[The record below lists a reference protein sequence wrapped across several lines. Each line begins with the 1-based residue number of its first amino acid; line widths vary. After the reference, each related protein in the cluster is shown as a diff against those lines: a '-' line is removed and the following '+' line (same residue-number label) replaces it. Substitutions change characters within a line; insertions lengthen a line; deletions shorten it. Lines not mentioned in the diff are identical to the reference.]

1 MKSFN
6 QKKIG
11 PWVGVLFILLFVILA
26 IKLILVMTYDAGEIK
41 SKAFAQLR
49 RESLLPARRGDIL
62 DRNGNLL
69 ASSISSFQVEA
80 DLATMQRIALKK
92 EEITD
97 LTAEEEEKVLEYA
110 REWAVELDRYL
121 AADADDIY
129 KNITAKNSEGKF
141 KTYALLGR
149 KEDVGYLEALKN
161 FRKKSGLNWLIL
173 TDDTKRYYPN
183 QTMLA
188 QSLGI
193 LDTENKG
200 RFGLEAYYE
209 DYLAG
214 IDGLKISEV
223 DRFSEDILLTEPVIT
238 QPVDGQVLVTTI
250 DERIQQIAEEAAL
263 EGLENNEAKNVHIIV
278 TNPKSGE
285 ILAMVASP
293 GFDLNEPYSIEDGQE
308 LLEIW
313 KNNTIT
319 DAYEPGSTFK
329 IVTMAAALSE
339 GMVHEDDVFHC
350 PGYVIVDGVRINCHK
365 KEGHGDQNYFD
376 IISNSCNPGFIELG
390 LRLGPERLG
399 EWTEKFGLGSTL
411 GIDLGGEE
419 PGIMDFKAETSDY
432 SLANKAIGQ
441 ATLVTSLQLIND
453 LNTVL
458 NEGKR
463 TTPHLM
469 KEIRK
474 LAPDGSFTVTE
485 KWRESNNAQ
494 ILTPEVS
501 KTLIEMLEYTV
512 SSGGSRVARIDGL
525 RVLGKTGTA
534 QKINP
539 DTGKY
544 EFYVSSFVGAAP
556 ADDPKISIFVAV
568 DEPGTDRTLGSQ
580 VAAPLAKKIM
590 EASIEYLKSPQN

>member
-1 MKSFN
+1 MNSFN
-6 QKKIG
+6 KKKG
-11 PWVGVLFILLFVILA
+11 LWVGIPFAILFALLT
-26 IKLILVMTYDAGEIK
+26 IKLIVVMIHDAGAIK
-41 SKAFAQLR
+41 SEAFAQLR
-49 RESLLPARRGDIL
+49 SESVLPARRGDIL
-62 DRNGNLL
+62 DRNGSLL

-80 DLATMQRIALKK
+80 DLSTMRRTALKK
-92 EEITD
+92 EVDAD
-97 LTAEEEEKVLEYA
+97 LTAEEEEKVLQYA
-110 REWAVELDRYL
+110 SHWAGELDRYL
-121 AADADDIY
+121 AADADTIY
-129 KNITAKNSEGKF
+129 QNITAKNKEGKF
-141 KTYALLGR
+141 KSYALLGR

-161 FRKKSGLNWLIL
+161 FRKKSGLNWLII

-183 QTMLA
+183 HGMLA
-188 QSLGI
+188 QSMGI
-193 LDTENKG
+193 LDAENKG

-209 DYLAG
+209 DYLSG

-223 DRFSEDILLTEPVIT
+223 DRFSEDILLTEPMIT

-250 DERIQQIAEEAAL
+250 DEKIQQIAEEAAL
-263 EGLENNEAKNVHIIV
+263 EGLQTNEAKGVHIVV

-285 ILAMVASP
+285 ILAMVTSP
-293 GFDLNEPYSIEDGQE
+293 GFDLNEPYSLKDGQE
-308 LLEIW
+308 LLQVW

-339 GMVHEDDVFHC
+339 GVVDENDVFHC

-376 IISNSCNPGFIELG
+376 ILSNSCNPGFIELG

-399 EWTEKFGLGSTL
+399 DWTKKFGLGSTL
-411 GIDLGGEE
+411 GVDIGGEE

-432 SLANKAIGQ
+432 SLANKSIGQ
-441 ATLVTSLQLIND
+441 ATMATSLQLINN

-458 NEGKR
+458 NGGRR
-463 TTPHLM
+463 TTPHFM

-474 LAPDGSFTVTE
+474 IAPDGSYKVSE
-485 KWRESNNAQ
+485 SWRETPREPILKTETAQ
-494 ILTPEVS
+494 I
-501 KTLIEMLEYTV
+501 LIEMLERSVAT
-512 SSGGSRVARIDGL
+512 GGSRAARIDDL

-544 EFYVSSFVGAAP
+544 EFYISSFVGAAP
-556 ADDPKISIFVAV
+556 ADDPLISVFVAV

-590 EASIEYLKSPQN
+590 QASMDYLKSPQN

>member
-1 MKSFN
+1 MNSFN
-6 QKKIG
+6 KKKG
-11 PWVGVLFILLFVILA
+11 LWVGIPFALLFAFLA
-26 IKLILVMTYDAGEIK
+26 IKLIVVMIHDAGAIK
-41 SKAFAQLR
+41 SEAFAQLR
-49 RESLLPARRGDIL
+49 SESVLPARRGDIL
-62 DRNGNLL
+62 DRNGSLL

-80 DLATMQRIALKK
+80 DLSTMRRTALKK
-92 EEITD
+92 EVDAD
-97 LTAEEEEKVLEYA
+97 LTAEEEEKVLQYA
-110 REWAVELDRYL
+110 RHWAGELDRYL
-121 AADADDIY
+121 AADADTIY
-129 KNITAKNSEGKF
+129 QNITGKNKDGKF
-141 KTYALLGR
+141 KGYALLGR
-149 KEDVGYLEALKN
+149 KEDVGYLEALKT
-161 FRKKSGLNWLIL
+161 FRKKSGLNWLII

-183 QTMLA
+183 HGMLA
-188 QSLGI
+188 QSMGI
-193 LDTENKG
+193 LDAENKG

-209 DYLAG
+209 DYLSG

-223 DRFSEDILLTEPVIT
+223 DRFSEDILLTEPMIT

-250 DERIQQIAEEAAL
+250 DEKIQQIAEEAAL
-263 EGLENNEAKNVHIIV
+263 EGLETNEAKGVHIVV
-278 TNPKSGE
+278 TDPKSGE
-285 ILAMVASP
+285 ILAMVTSP
-293 GFDLNEPYSIEDGQE
+293 GFDLNEPYSLKDGQE
-308 LLEIW
+308 LLQVW

-339 GMVHEDDVFHC
+339 GLVDEDDVFHC

-376 IISNSCNPGFIELG
+376 ILSNSCNPGFIELG

-399 EWTEKFGLGSTL
+399 DWTKKFGLGSTL
-411 GIDLGGEE
+411 GVDIGGEE

-432 SLANKAIGQ
+432 SLANKSIGQ
-441 ATLVTSLQLIND
+441 ATMATSLQLINN

-458 NEGKR
+458 NGGRR
-463 TTPHLM
+463 TTPHFM

-474 LAPDGSFTVTE
+474 IAPDGSYKVSESWRQSPGEAILKAETV
-485 KWRESNNAQ
+485 Q
-494 ILTPEVS
+494 
-501 KTLIEMLEYTV
+501 TLIEMLERSV
-512 SSGGSRVARIDGL
+512 ASGGSRAARIDDL

-544 EFYVSSFVGAAP
+544 EFYISSFVGAAP
-556 ADDPKISIFVAV
+556 ADDPLISVFVAV

-590 EASIEYLKSPQN
+590 QASMDYLKSPQN